1 MSKLIPIIYM
11 IGVLLL
17 VLPSFIKSNNNLK
30 TFLTNLSIWVALL
43 LVLFSL
49 YYVFKLLIYY
59 ILFYITIKHLNN
71 LQISFHSKP
80 EATQHHL
87 FQINLG

>member
-30 TFLTNLSIWVALL
+30 TFLTDLSIWVALL
-43 LVLFSL
+43 LILFSL
-49 YYVFKLLIYY
+49 YYVFKLLI
-59 ILFYITIKHLNN
+59 
-71 LQISFHSKP
+71 
-80 EATQHHL
+80 
-87 FQINLG
+87 

>member
-17 VLPSFIKSNNNLK
+17 VLPSFIKFNQNLK
-30 TFLTNLSIWVALL
+30 TFLTNLSIWVALI

-49 YYVFKLLIYY
+49 YYLFKLIV
-59 ILFYITIKHLNN
+59 
-71 LQISFHSKP
+71 
-80 EATQHHL
+80 
-87 FQINLG
+87 

>member
-17 VLPSFIKSNNNLK
+17 VLPSFIKSNHNLK

-43 LVLFSL
+43 LFLFSL
-49 YYVFKLLIYY
+49 YYVFKILI
-59 ILFYITIKHLNN
+59 
-71 LQISFHSKP
+71 
-80 EATQHHL
+80 
-87 FQINLG
+87 

>member
-17 VLPSFIKSNNNLK
+17 VLPSFIKSNQNLK
-30 TFLTNLSIWVALL
+30 TFLTNLSIWVAVI

-49 YYVFKLLIYY
+49 YYLFKLVV
-59 ILFYITIKHLNN
+59 
-71 LQISFHSKP
+71 
-80 EATQHHL
+80 
-87 FQINLG
+87 

>member
-17 VLPSFIKSNNNLK
+17 VLPSFIKSNQNLK
-30 TFLTNLSIWVALL
+30 TFLTNLSIWVAVI

-49 YYVFKLLIYY
+49 YYLFKTVI
-59 ILFYITIKHLNN
+59 
-71 LQISFHSKP
+71 
-80 EATQHHL
+80 
-87 FQINLG
+87 